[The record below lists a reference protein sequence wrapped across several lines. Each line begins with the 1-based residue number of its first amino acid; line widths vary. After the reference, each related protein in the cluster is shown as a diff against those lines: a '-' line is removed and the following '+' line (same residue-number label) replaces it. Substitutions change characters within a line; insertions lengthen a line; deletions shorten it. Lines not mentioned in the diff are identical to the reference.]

1 MIQRKQTLFLALAAV
16 VAALANLFPFAT
28 YTVGDLHVVFRS
40 TGLFMGDGTALEE
53 ASPKV
58 PFAAVLGLLA
68 VLALV
73 AIIFYKDRGRQ
84 LRLVRFTYLLALG
97 ALAFG
102 VITDRSIQVY
112 MAGRGA
118 VAVSYGAAFAAPLL
132 VLVLAFLAERGVKAD
147 EALIK
152 SMDRLR

>member
-1 MIQRKQTLFLALAAV
+1 MIQRKQTLFLAIAAV

-28 YTVGDLHVVFRS
+28 YTVGDLEVVFRS
-40 TGLFMGDGTALEE
+40 TGLFRGDGAVLEE

-68 VLALV
+68 VLPL
-73 AIIFYKDRGRQ
+73 ITIFVYKDRARQ
-84 LRLVRFTYLLALG
+84 LRFVRFTYLFALG
-97 ALAFG
+97 ALAFA

-118 VAVSYGAAFAAPLL
+118 VEVSYGVAFAAPVL
-132 VLVLAFLAERGVKAD
+132 VLVLAFLAERGIRQD
-147 EALIK
+147 EALIR

>member
-1 MIQRKQTLFLALAAV
+1 MIQRKQTLFLAIAAV

-28 YTVGDLHVVFRS
+28 YTVGDLEVVFRS
-40 TGLFMGDGTALEE
+40 TGLFRGDGAVLEE

-68 VLALV
+68 VLPL
-73 AIIFYKDRGRQ
+73 ITIFFYKDRARQ
-84 LRLVRFTYLLALG
+84 LRFVRFTYLFALG
-97 ALAFG
+97 ALAFA

-118 VAVSYGAAFAAPLL
+118 VEVSYGVAFAAPVL
-132 VLVLAFLAERGVKAD
+132 VLVLAFLAERGIRQD
-147 EALIK
+147 EALIR

>member
-16 VAALANLFPFAT
+16 VAGLANLFPFAT
-28 YTVGDLHVVFRS
+28 YSVADLQVVFRS
-40 TGLFMGDGTALEE
+40 TGLFLGDGAPLEE

-68 VLALV
+68 VLPLV
-73 AIIFYKDRGRQ
+73 TIFLYRDRAHQVRF
-84 LRLVRFTYLLALG
+84 VRFTYLFALG

-112 MAGRGA
+112 MAGRGE
-118 VAVSYGAAFAAPLL
+118 VEVVYGPAFAAPVL
-132 VLVLAFLAERGVKAD
+132 VLLLAFLAERGIRKD
-147 EALIK
+147 EALIR
-152 SMDRLR
+152 SMDRIR

>member
-16 VAALANLFPFAT
+16 VAGLANLFPFAT
-28 YTVGDLHVVFRS
+28 YSVADVQVVFRS
-40 TGLFMGDGTALEE
+40 TGLFLGDGAPLEE

-68 VLALV
+68 VLPLV
-73 AIIFYKDRGRQ
+73 TIFLYRDRARQ
-84 LRLVRFTYLLALG
+84 VRFVRFTYLFALG

-112 MAGRGA
+112 MAGRGEVE
-118 VAVSYGAAFAAPLL
+118 VAYGPAFAAPVL
-132 VLVLAFLAERGVKAD
+132 VLLLAFLAERGIRKD
-147 EALIK
+147 EALIR
-152 SMDRLR
+152 SMDRIR